1 MARMI
6 AQAAALALRDGR
18 ICMVTSRSGRR
29 WVLPKGQIEAHQ
41 SPRDAA
47 LAEAWE
53 EAGILGRVGAEPIG
67 AFAYEK
73 NGIVHEVAVFLM
85 TVTTERAEWP
95 EKTQRLR
102 EWVPVAE
109 ALERIEEDE
118 LREIVIRLKIGNH
131 SEPAA

>member
-41 SPRDAA
+41 TPRDAA

-53 EAGILGRVGAEPIG
+53 EAGLLGRVEQEPLG
-67 AFAYEK
+67 RYDYEK
-73 NGIVHEVAVFLM
+73 NVTLHEV
-85 TVTTERAEWP
+85 
-95 EKTQRLR
+95 
-102 EWVPVAE
+102 
-109 ALERIEEDE
+109 
-118 LREIVIRLKIGNH
+118 
-131 SEPAA
+131 

>member
-1 MARMI
+1 MPPTI

-53 EAGILGRVGAEPIG
+53 EAGILGRVEPEPLG

-73 NGIVHEVAVFLM
+73 NGILHEVAVYLM
-85 TVTTERAEWP
+85 TVTTERSAWP
-95 EKTQRLR
+95 EVNQRIR

-109 ALERIEEDE
+109 ALERIEEEE
-118 LREIVIRLKIGNH
+118 LRVIVAKIAATGQ
-131 SEPAA
+131 SES

>member
-53 EAGILGRVGAEPIG
+53 EAGILGRVGPEPIG